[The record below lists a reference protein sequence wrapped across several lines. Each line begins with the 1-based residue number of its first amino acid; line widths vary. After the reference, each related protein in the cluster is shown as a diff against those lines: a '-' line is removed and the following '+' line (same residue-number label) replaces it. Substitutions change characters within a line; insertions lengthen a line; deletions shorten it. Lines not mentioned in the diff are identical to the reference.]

1 MRVAS
6 DIGGTTAKVSLVVGG
21 NCRIFSD
28 YWIEWSRNFAG
39 YPILVPTID
48 TVEIGSG
55 GGSLAWVDG
64 AVALRAGPES
74 AGADPG
80 PACYGRGGNRSTVTD
95 ANIVAGRIN
104 PDYFLGGEIPL
115 NVCLAKKAIIPTDP
129 AVFSAWDM
137 LVTDLRQDFIKTFIV
152 QTDQVELKK

>member
-1 MRVAS
+1 MWFNIITDESHERYWRLS
-6 DIGGTTAKVSLVVGG
+6 DPCPDK
-21 NCRIFSD
+21 RH
-28 YWIEWSRNFAG
+28 SRDRF
-39 YPILVPTID
+39 
-48 TVEIGSG
+48 
-55 GGSLAWVDG
+55 
-64 AVALRAGPES
+64 R
-74 AGADPG
+74 
-80 PACYGRGGNRSTVTD
+80 
-95 ANIVAGRIN
+95 GRIN